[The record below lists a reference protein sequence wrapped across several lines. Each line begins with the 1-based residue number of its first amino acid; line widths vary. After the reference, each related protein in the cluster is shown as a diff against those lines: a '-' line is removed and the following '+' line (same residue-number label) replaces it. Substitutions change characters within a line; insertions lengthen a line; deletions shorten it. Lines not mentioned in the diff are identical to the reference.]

1 MWAHSLRC
9 FFRIDI
15 SGAVMLAGGRRFSLC
30 FQHAFRS
37 ANLFPWCPYA
47 GFACHDCSL
56 IFTSVNSKSELTS
69 RCSSRESLKRNAFMI
84 SRALRRTPQELY
96 ARACQPC
103 GRLVLVYDYELQRMR
118 ILGPYSSVEHRID
131 FQQLTFNCRRCR

>member
-1 MWAHSLRC
+1 MCRPT
-9 FFRIDI
+9 
-15 SGAVMLAGGRRFSLC
+15 VGGRYCR
-30 FQHAFRS
+30 AD
-37 ANLFPWCPYA
+37 PWNGYPYQLLTDVLLLTRNPA
-47 GFACHDCSL
+47 SGKSFVSIRLVRACR
-56 IFTSVNSKSELTS
+56 TS